1 MAIDKETLFSYVD
14 DQRADLTDMADR
26 IFDNPEYDGK
36 EYDAQAL
43 LTAELEAHGFAV
55 ERGVGGYETSFRAVH
70 EVGEGG
76 PSIGLLCEYDALVG
90 LGHGCGHH
98 MQGPAILGAA
108 FAVQRALTDPAL
120 PYKLVVYGTPAEET
134 QGAKASMIK
143 NGCFHDIDVALMM
156 HGSPTTCTDVRCLA
170 DQTFKVRFHG
180 HRAHAALAPDQGR
193 SAFDALL
200 VAFNGIEFLRE
211 HVTDDTR
218 MHYTVSA
225 LPGPSNVVPAEAEGV
240 FSLRSFSKE
249 NLEGVV
255 ARFKDIIKGAAL
267 IAGVD
272 YDVELKHDFYNKIPV
287 LKLNELLMKNA
298 ELAGAPRLSAPR
310 EKTGSTDF
318 GNVMYEVPG
327 SCIRVAFVPVGTSSH
342 SQEFVDAGKSEDAHN
357 AVVYGAKTLAGATY
371 DLICD
376 AALMQAVKDE
386 FAENKKV
393 NA

>member
-1 MAIDKETLFSYVD
+1 
-14 DQRADLTDMADR
+14 
-26 IFDNPEYDGK
+26 
-36 EYDAQAL
+36 
-43 LTAELEAHGFAV
+43 
-55 ERGVGGYETSFRAVH
+55 
-70 EVGEGG
+70 
-76 PSIGLLCEYDALVG
+76 
-90 LGHGCGHH
+90 
-98 MQGPAILGAA
+98 
-108 FAVQRALTDPAL
+108 
-120 PYKLVVYGTPAEET
+120 
-134 QGAKASMIK
+134 
-143 NGCFHDIDVALMM
+143 MM

-170 DQTFKVRFHG
+170 DQTFKVHFHG

-342 SQEFVDAGKSEDAHN
+342 SQEFVDAGKSDDAHN
-357 AVVYGAKTLAGATY
+357 AVVYGAKTLAGAAY

>member
-36 EYDAQAL
+36 ECDAQAL

-55 ERGVGGYETSFRAVH
+55 ERGVGGYETSFRAVY

-108 FAVQRALTDPAL
+108 FAVQRALTDPAQ

>member
-14 DQRADLTDMADR
+14 DLRPDLTDMTDR

-43 LTAELEAHGFAV
+43 LTAALEAHGFAV
-55 ERGVGGYETSFRAVH
+55 ERGVGGYETSFRA
-70 EVGEGG
+70 EYAVGEGG
-76 PSIGLLCEYDALVG
+76 PTIGLLCEYDALVG

-108 FAVQRALTDPAL
+108 FAVQRALADPVQ

-143 NGCFHDIDVALMM
+143 NGCFHELDVALMM

-170 DQTFKVRFHG
+170 DQTFKVQFHG

-211 HVTDDTR
+211 HVSDDTR

-272 YDVELKHDFYNKIPV
+272 YDIELKHDFYNKIPV

-318 GNVMYEVPG
+318 GNVMYEIPG

-342 SQEFVDAGKSEDAHN
+342 SQEFVDAGKSDDAHN
-357 AVVYGAKTLAGATY
+357 AVIYGAKTLAGAAC

-376 AALMQAVKDE
+376 PALMQAVKDE
-386 FAENKKV
+386 FAENKKA

>member
-14 DQRADLTDMADR
+14 DLRPDLTDMADR

-36 EYDAQAL
+36 EYDAQEL
-43 LTAELEAHGFAV
+43 LTAALEAHGFAV
-55 ERGVGGYETSFRAVH
+55 ERGVGGYETSFRA
-70 EVGEGG
+70 EYAVGEGG
-76 PSIGLLCEYDALVG
+76 PTIGLLCEYDALVG

-108 FAVQRALTDPAL
+108 FAVQRALADPAQ

-143 NGCFHDIDVALMM
+143 NGCFHELDVALMM

-170 DQTFKVRFHG
+170 DQTFKVHFHG

-211 HVTDDTR
+211 HVSDDTR

-272 YDVELKHDFYNKIPV
+272 YDIELKHDFYNKIPV

-318 GNVMYEVPG
+318 GNVMYEIPG

-342 SQEFVDAGKSEDAHN
+342 SQEFVDAGKSDDAHN
-357 AVVYGAKTLAGATY
+357 AVIYGAKTLAGAAC

-376 AALMQAVKDE
+376 PALMQAVKDE
-386 FAENKKV
+386 FAENKKA

>member
-1 MAIDKETLFSYVD
+1 MAITKDELFAYVD
-14 DQRADLTDMADR
+14 DQRDDLVAMADH

-36 EYDAQAL
+36 EYEASAL
-43 LTAELEAHGFAV
+43 ISGELERHGFTV
-55 ERGVGGYETSFRAVH
+55 ERGVGGFETAFRAVYT
-70 EVGEGG
+70 VGEGG
-76 PSIGLLCEYDALVG
+76 PSIGLLCEYDALIG

-108 FAVQRALTDPAL
+108 FAVQRALTDAAQ

-134 QGAKASMIK
+134 QGAKATMIK

-170 DQTFKVRFHG
+170 DQTFVARFHG

-211 HVTDDTR
+211 HVSDDTR
-218 MHYTVSA
+218 MHYTVSK

-255 ARFKDIIKGAAL
+255 ARFKDIVKGAAL

-287 LKLNELLMKNA
+287 LKLNELLMENA
-298 ELAGAPRLSAPR
+298 KLAGAPRPSAPR

-342 SQEFVDAGKSEDAHN
+342 SQEFIDAGKTEDAHN
-357 AVVYGAKTLAGATY
+357 AVIYGAKAIAGTAY
-371 DLICD
+371 DLVTKPELMD
-376 AALMQAVKDE
+376 AVREE
-386 FAENKKV
+386 FAQNKKT

>member
-14 DQRADLTDMADR
+14 DLRPDLTDMADR

-43 LTAELEAHGFAV
+43 LTAALEAHGFAV
-55 ERGVGGYETSFRAVH
+55 ERGVGGYETSFRA
-70 EVGEGG
+70 EYAVGEGG
-76 PSIGLLCEYDALVG
+76 PTIGFLCEYDALVG

-108 FAVQRALTDPAL
+108 FAVQRALAGPAQ

-143 NGCFHDIDVALMM
+143 NGCFHELDVALMM

-170 DQTFKVRFHG
+170 DQTFKVHFHG

-211 HVTDDTR
+211 HVSDDTR

-272 YDVELKHDFYNKIPV
+272 YDIELKHDFYNKIPV

-318 GNVMYEVPG
+318 GNVMYEIPG

-342 SQEFVDAGKSEDAHN
+342 SQEFVDAGKSDDAHN
-357 AVVYGAKTLAGATY
+357 AVIYGAKTLAGAAC

-376 AALMQAVKDE
+376 PALMQAVKDE
-386 FAENKKV
+386 FAENKKA

>member
-14 DQRADLTDMADR
+14 DQRADLTGMADR

-43 LTAELEAHGFAV
+43 LTGELEAHGFAV
-55 ERGVGGYETSFRAVH
+55 ERGVGGYETSFRAVY

-108 FAVQRALTDPAL
+108 FAVQRALTDPAR

-170 DQTFKVRFHG
+170 DQTFKVHFHG

-287 LKLNELLMKNA
+287 FKLNELLMKNA

-342 SQEFVDAGKSEDAHN
+342 SQEFVDAGKSDDAHN
-357 AVVYGAKTLAGATY
+357 AVVYGAKTLAGAAY

>member
-14 DQRADLTDMADR
+14 DLRPDLTDMADR

-43 LTAELEAHGFAV
+43 LTAALEAHGFAI
-55 ERGVGGYETSFRAVH
+55 ERGVGGYETSFRA
-70 EVGEGG
+70 EYAVGEGG
-76 PSIGLLCEYDALVG
+76 PTIGLLCEYDALVG

-108 FAVQRALTDPAL
+108 FAVQRALADPAQ

-143 NGCFHDIDVALMM
+143 NGCFHELDVALMM

-170 DQTFKVRFHG
+170 DQTFKVHFHG

-211 HVTDDTR
+211 HVSDDTR

-318 GNVMYEVPG
+318 GNVMYEIPG

-342 SQEFVDAGKSEDAHN
+342 SQEFVDAGKSDDAHN
-357 AVVYGAKTLAGATY
+357 AVIYGAKTLAGAAC

-376 AALMQAVKDE
+376 PALMQAVKDE
-386 FAENKKV
+386 FAENKKA

>member
-14 DQRADLTDMADR
+14 DQRADLTGMADR
-26 IFDNPEYDGK
+26 IFDDPEYDGK

-108 FAVQRALTDPAL
+108 FAVQRALTDPAQ

-170 DQTFKVRFHG
+170 DQTFKVHFHG

-272 YDVELKHDFYNKIPV
+272 YDIELKHDFYNKIPV

-357 AVVYGAKTLAGATY
+357 AVVYGAKTLAGAAC